1 MDPYEELIHDLREGI
16 DLLDQTIVL
25 ALCSRQRLA
34 ATILDIRGGSRV
46 REREE
51 EVLERVRALGLLNQ
65 TCGIRTE
72 VDFVA
77 LYREHVLPEWGEM

>member
-1 MDPYEELIHDLREGI
+1 MDPYDELIHDLREGV

-34 ATILDIRGGSRV
+34 ATILEIRGGGRV

-51 EVLERVRALGLLNQ
+51 EVLERVHSLGLLNQ
-65 TCGIRTE
+65 EDGIRTE

-77 LYREHVLPEWGEM
+77 LYRNHVLPEWGED